1 MPLGRDRVINLPTD
15 PQLSELQQLKSPVLL
30 SDDMVN
36 WLSKPIP
43 RRKDERPLFKGTG
56 DQSAAIRKVR
66 LDWALGI
73 IYEYSPGRPRKGDLL
88 SHKIGNRLYVLQ
100 QRLIK
105 AEGRVSAAL
114 QQEARDAYRAST
126 TPAEDSQEIR
136 AYFERIW
143 GPLKNKSI
151 TAVPWQPC
159 DNNRIDVGEFF
170 PEPD

>member
-15 PQLSELQQLKSPVLL
+15 PQLSELQQLKLPFRFSQE
-30 SDDMVN
+30 MRN

-43 RRKDERPLFKGTG
+43 RGKRAPLFKGTG
-56 DQSAAIRKVR
+56 DQAAAIRKVR

-73 IYEYSPGRPRKGDLL
+73 IYEYSPGRPRKGDPL
-88 SHKIGNRLYVLQ
+88 SHKIGNRLYALQ
-100 QRLIK
+100 QRLIE

-114 QQEARDAYRAST
+114 QQEAKDAYRAST
-126 TPAEDSQEIR
+126 APAEDSPEIR

-143 GPLKNKSI
+143 GPLKNPSI